1 MQRMTF
7 QFFILCLISCS
18 ALVATSDATT
28 RSDLNSERLFAIT
41 SRENKIYKKIVEDP
55 EFYSAADLERRI
67 DELVRSYHAYLTE
80 NPDDVSALILYG
92 KLLRRIEQNEQA
104 FKAFLKADEL
114 DPRIAV
120 VKQQL
125 GTHLAETGKG
135 KAALTFYLSA
145 VELEP
150 ETPIYH
156 FALGELLY
164 QFRGEFLE
172 DNLFSRDALDREM
185 LRAFQKA
192 VQLAPENFDT
202 QMRLGEAYY
211 DLASPDWKAALLHW
225 EKLRK
230 TVAADQSLRREII
243 HLHKTRVLGKL
254 GRAAEAKELAA
265 TILQPSLQFSK
276 QQVLDEIAQ
285 H

>member
-1 MQRMTF
+1 M
-7 QFFILCLISCS
+7 LCLISCS
-18 ALVATSDATT
+18 GLVASSAAET
-28 RSDLNSERLFAIT
+28 RSDLDSERLFAIS
-41 SRENKIYKKIVEDP
+41 SREDKIYQQIAADP
-55 EFYSAADLERRI
+55 EFYSAADLQRRI
-67 DELVRSYHAYLTE
+67 DELVRAYSAYLSD

-92 KLLRRIEQNEQA
+92 KLLRRIEQDEHA
-104 FKAFLKADEL
+104 FNAFLKADAL
-114 DPRIAV
+114 DPKIAV

-150 ETPIYH
+150 RTPIYH
-156 FALGELLY
+156 FALGQLLY
-164 QFRGEFLE
+164 QFRDEFLE
-172 DNLFSRDALDREM
+172 DQIFSRDALDREM
-185 LRAFQKA
+185 LKAFHTA
-192 VQLAPENFDT
+192 VQLAPDNFDT

-225 EKLRK
+225 DKLRK
-230 TVAADQSLRREII
+230 TVAPDQSLRREII
-243 HLHKTRVLGKL
+243 HLHKARVLGKL
-254 GRAAEAKELAA
+254 GRATEAKELAA
-265 TILQPSLQFSK
+265 SVLQASLQRSK

>member
-7 QFFILCLISCS
+7 QFFIFCLMSFS
-18 ALVATSDATT
+18 GLVGTIHAET
-28 RSDLNSERLFAIT
+28 RSDLDTERLLAIT
-41 SRENKIYKKIVEDP
+41 SREDKIYKKIAEDP
-55 EFYSAADLERRI
+55 EFYSAADLDRRI
-67 DELVRSYHAYLTE
+67 DELILSYRTYLAE

-92 KLLRRIEQNEQA
+92 KLLRRVEQNEQA
-104 FKAFLKADEL
+104 FNAFLKADEL
-114 DPRIAV
+114 DPKIAV

-135 KAALTFYLSA
+135 KAALTFYLNA

-156 FALGELLY
+156 FALGQLLY
-164 QFRGEFLE
+164 QFRDEFLE
-172 DNLFSRDALDREM
+172 DKLFSRDALDREM
-185 LRAFQKA
+185 LKAFHRA
-192 VQLAPENFDT
+192 VQLDPENFDA

-211 DLASPDWKAALLHW
+211 DFASPDWKAALLHW
-225 EKLRK
+225 EKLGK
-230 TVAADQSLRREII
+230 TVAPDQSLRREII
-243 HLHKTRVLGKL
+243 NLHKTRVLGKL